1 MRAGA
6 DFQSK
11 AMKPYFETG
20 CASPLCVPCG
30 YDKKRVPDA
39 WKHAAPGTAYPCN
52 DPMIGEKVVLRG
64 DTEPSTVVGCA
75 TPVGPSLLQWGRT
88 SKRRECE
95 GALMVRT
102 PLGVE
107 TPVTRSVVRERR
119 RQRTKPGRAT
129 CSCTG
134 VPYPHREGSTPL
146 CERVGGGLE
155 ELAALSRDAYEG
167 GERDEARFIAA
178 ASKAAK
184 RGVKVE
190 TIDDAAAV
198 LGGLQARQVEEFNAA
213 TARMMAPR
221 SDYKKRVAAAKKSAR
236 EAGWNFPTKTKPRK
250 AATRLAAARKAS
262 RV

>member
-1 MRAGA
+1 
-6 DFQSK
+6 
-11 AMKPYFETG
+11 MKPYWETG

-30 YDKKRVPDA
+30 FDKKRVPDA
-39 WKHAAPGTAYPCN
+39 WKHATPGTPYPCS
-52 DPMIGEKVVLRG
+52 DPMIGEKVTLRG
-64 DTEPSTVVGCA
+64 DTAPSTVVGCA

-95 GALMVRT
+95 GSLVVRT

-107 TPVTRSVVRERR
+107 TAVTRSVVRERR
-119 RQRTKPGRAT
+119 RQATKPGRAT

-146 CERVGGGLE
+146 CERAGGGLE
-155 ELAALSRDAYEG
+155 ELGALARDAYEG
-167 GERDEARFIAA
+167 GARDEARFIAA
-178 ASKAAK
+178 ASRAAK

-198 LGGLQARQVEEFNAA
+198 LRGLEARQVEEFNASMKRA
-213 TARMMAPR
+213 MAPR
-221 SDYKKRVAAAKKSAR
+221 SEYRKRVAAAKKAAR
-236 EAGWNFPTKTKPRK
+236 EAGWDLPAKTKPRK
-250 AATRLAAARKAS
+250 AAKRLAAARKAS